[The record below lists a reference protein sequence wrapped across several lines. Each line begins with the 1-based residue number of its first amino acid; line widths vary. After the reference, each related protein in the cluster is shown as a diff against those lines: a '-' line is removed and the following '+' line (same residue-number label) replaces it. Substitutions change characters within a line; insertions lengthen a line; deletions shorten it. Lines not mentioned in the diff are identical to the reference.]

1 LVRKEV
7 NTRFDLW
14 YTGSTAN
21 KNGGVSIDKSLK
33 NGAVDVRR
41 QQDRVTLVKLV
52 MSDSVLNVISTYT
65 LQICHDESAK
75 RLLERLRWHG

>member
-21 KNGGVSIDKSLK
+21 KNGGFLIDKRLK
-33 NGAVDVRR
+33 TGAVDVRR
-41 QQDRVTLVKLV
+41 QIDRVTLVKLV

-65 LQICHDESAK
+65 LQIGHDESVK